1 MMARQASTVVTTLR
15 SSVPFMSS
23 ADNSTADLNLSS
35 DFSKAL
41 GLNEELIDEMHREEN
56 AKEAPKTV
64 PIGKKPPSKTIL
76 KDILENTKTK
86 VAEPSIKS
94 EPVVE
99 HVKEEPLKQP
109 ASQIKR
115 PPLSAFKTAPKVSND
130 CDEVT
135 CNETFK
141 KVQKFKENDF

>member
-15 SSVPFMSS
+15 SSVPPMSS
-23 ADNSTADLNLSS
+23 ADNSSADLNLSS

-41 GLNEELIDEMHREEN
+41 GLNEVLIDEMHHE
-56 AKEAPKTV
+56 KDAPNTV
-64 PIGKKPPSKTIL
+64 PLGKKPPSKTIL

-115 PPLSAFKTAPKVSND
+115 PPLSAFKTAPKV
-130 CDEVT
+130 
-135 CNETFK
+135 K
-141 KVQKFKENDF
+141 L

>member
-1 MMARQASTVVTTLR
+1 M
-15 SSVPFMSS
+15 
-23 ADNSTADLNLSS
+23 
-35 DFSKAL
+35 
-41 GLNEELIDEMHREEN
+41 
-56 AKEAPKTV
+56 
-64 PIGKKPPSKTIL
+64 
-76 KDILENTKTK
+76 ENTKTK